1 MSARSLPGEA
11 RQGPKGTYWRLVLA
25 ERKLIGLVM
34 FAAMAAVLVLVLK
47 ALHWLPTALD
57 KGAVREYRSIEE
69 VSRSLGI
76 KDIYVPVYFPQSY
89 RWPPSRIIAQG
100 TPFVSV
106 VMEFE
111 DVRRGGTGLVIR
123 QSESEAFPKE
133 DRIGILNVRERVSY
147 VLNGRSAVLEVGF
160 CEHNVPCSRIFW
172 KEGSYAVSVA
182 AKSAPFDLLRLADS
196 MAR

>member
-1 MSARSLPGEA
+1 MRWIGRFA
-11 RQGPKGTYWRLVLA
+11 LA
-25 ERKLIGLVM
+25 KRKLIGLVM
-34 FAAMAAVLVLVLK
+34 FAAMVAVLVLVLK

-57 KGAVREYRSIEE
+57 KGAVREYRSVEE
-69 VSRSLGI
+69 VSRVLGI
-76 KDIYVPVYFPQSY
+76 KEIYVPVYFPQSY

-100 TPFVSV
+100 SPFNAV

-111 DVRRGGTGLVIR
+111 DVRRGGIGLVIR
-123 QSESEAFPKE
+123 QAESATFPKE
-133 DRIGILNVRERVSY
+133 DRIEILNVRERVPY
-147 VLNGRSAVLEVGF
+147 ELHGRNAVLEVGF
-160 CEHNVPCSRIFW
+160 CEKNVPCSRISW